1 MLVTAAIALD
11 SNEAV
16 FKAPAAQVAMELV
29 DDEGG
34 QRRVVSG
41 QFAGKRRQVL
51 FNNRV
56 KRSPFRLVALVP
68 VD

>member
-1 MLVTAAIALD
+1 MF
-11 SNEAV
+11 E
-16 FKAPAAQVAMELV
+16 APAAQVLTELF

-34 QRRVVSG
+34 QRRVVQC

-56 KRSPFRLVALVP
+56 ERGFFRFVPPVAVT
-68 VD
+68 DGDR